1 MDVFVGVDC
10 DRWQRLLTRID
21 RGRRRRA
28 LARARGRKV
37 GRKVV
42 GGATTG
48 DCSRSCAWKTA
59 REVTAPEFA
68 HGVHV
73 LGGVERDVDE
83 GRLLTQALRPGQVGR
98 KAKEDRTGAR
108 GRCCHA
114 WRRAARLLLSLAGH
128 NDDGDRVRQ
137 QGWGLLTSVDEDHL
151 WLGTVTVKWSVLLA
165 AACEV
170 MSLAP

>member
-21 RGRRRRA
+21 RGWRRRV
-28 LARARGRKV
+28 LARVRGRKV

-42 GGATTG
+42 NGATTG

-83 GRLLTQALRPGQVGR
+83 GRLLTQASRARSGR
-98 KAKEDRTGAR
+98 REGRGGLDGSSRT
-108 GRCCHA
+108 
-114 WRRAARLLLSLAGH
+114 LLSCMEKG
-128 NDDGDRVRQ
+128 R
-137 QGWGLLTSVDEDHL
+137 
-151 WLGTVTVKWSVLLA
+151 
-165 AACEV
+165 EV
-170 MSLAP
+170 VAIIGRAQ